1 MTAVFI
7 SDLHLDDSRP
17 AATRYF
23 LKLLDELK
31 LNKIDKLYILGDFL
45 EYWVGDD
52 DPSSCAKEC
61 FEALKNAA
69 DVFDVYFMHGNRD
82 FLISET
88 FAKKYKI
95 SLIPDPTI
103 ININRKKILLMHGD
117 TLCIDDKKYQEFRKL
132 VRSPVWQSQ
141 MLKKP
146 LSERL
151 QIATKLRNESQ
162 IEIDLKDEFIMDVNK
177 EEVDNVFDRY
187 DVDELIHGHTH
198 RPNIHKIKMKD
209 KYVRRIVLGDWY
221 KSSYVLFYDSK
232 GILIDRHHLPNQ

>member
-69 DVFDVYFMHGNRD
+69 DVFDVYYMHGNRD

-88 FAKKYKI
+88 FAKKHKI

-117 TLCIDDKKYQEFRKL
+117 TLCVDDKKYQEFRKL
-132 VRSPVWQSQ
+132 VRSPVWQS
-141 MLKKP
+141 
-146 LSERL
+146 
-151 QIATKLRNESQ
+151 
-162 IEIDLKDEFIMDVNK
+162 
-177 EEVDNVFDRY
+177 
-187 DVDELIHGHTH
+187 
-198 RPNIHKIKMKD
+198 
-209 KYVRRIVLGDWY
+209 
-221 KSSYVLFYDSK
+221 
-232 GILIDRHHLPNQ
+232 

>member
-17 AATRYF
+17 AATKYF

-61 FEALKNAA
+61 FEALKDAA
-69 DVFDVYFMHGNRD
+69 DVFDVYYMHGNRD

-88 FAKKYKI
+88 FAKKHKI

-117 TLCIDDKKYQEFRKL
+117 TLCVDDKKYQEFRKL
-132 VRSPVWQSQ
+132 VRSSAWQSQ
-141 MLKKP
+141 MLEKP

-162 IEIDLKDEFIMDVNK
+162 IEIDLKDEFIMDVNN

-232 GILIDRHHLPNQ
+232 GILIDRHHLSN

>member
-61 FEALKNAA
+61 FEALKDAA

-103 ININRKKILLMHGD
+103 ININRKKII
-117 TLCIDDKKYQEFRKL
+117 TLSKPEEKINELWPFIKK
-132 VRSPVWQSQ
+132 
-141 MLKKP
+141 
-146 LSERL
+146 
-151 QIATKLRNESQ
+151 QISNKNQ
-162 IEIDLKDEFIMDVNK
+162 IFWVC
-177 EEVDNVFDRY
+177 
-187 DVDELIHGHTH
+187 
-198 RPNIHKIKMKD
+198 P
-209 KYVRRIVLGDWY
+209 
-221 KSSYVLFYDSK
+221 
-232 GILIDRHHLPNQ
+232 LIDESKFQIYQAYHN